1 MNYQWVYGVERVLAS
16 IDEHLAILTALEA
29 GRHRDASV
37 LMEGHLLA
45 SRRTNEL
52 LAQVPE

>member
-1 MNYQWVYGVERVLAS
+1 MNYQWVYGVERVQAS

-29 GRHRDASV
+29 NRNQDAAV

-45 SRRTNEL
+45 SRRVNETIAL
-52 LAQVPE
+52 IPE